1 MIKRINVF
9 KGVGRFTSLKST
21 SGTQGDF
28 SNLNVIYAPNSCG
41 KSTLCDVFRSLTTG
55 NPSYILGRKKLKST
69 TQPEIIF
76 LLEGGQTT
84 QFKNNQ
90 WYNHDLCLPIH
101 IYDERFVAENVFVGH
116 HISIDQRRN
125 LYGLVMGDQAIE
137 LQQSVSNSEEQLT
150 KATNE
155 LKTTQ
160 TILTSLIPDGYN
172 IESFRNIGTI
182 DNVDTKITDAKI
194 ELRTAVQTKSK
205 ADAILARKILSTLPI
220 AQVPETLA
228 TVLSSTFDTAT
239 LAAEEKI
246 KEHLANSSKGLPI
259 DWVKQG
265 YESQNG
271 TICPHCGQE
280 MDGLAILESYH
291 SYFSGELQ
299 AQEHLREFT
308 KVDIYRAFGETAQNR
323 LSQLLIS
330 HATEQSWW
338 KDVAEYVF
346 TLPNIGNNEDIISL
360 LEDAYQVF
368 DSALGRK
375 QVNPGSKIVFTENE
389 LSTID
394 AWNKKAIELQTYNE
408 ALNVINTDLQSQKT
422 KVGEINLTIIQQL
435 LSQLMSIKKR
445 FEQETIDVFK
455 AYDAAVNQQSLA
467 QKAKQQA
474 NGALREHSK
483 ILFDQYGKRI
493 NELLKL
499 FGVNFEI
506 INDGVSFRGGPP
518 SGQLAIKLC
527 GERVSDTP
535 ESASDPSQASFSNTL
550 SGGDR
555 SALALSFFLAK
566 TEMASDVDKSIV
578 VFDDPYFSQDR
589 SRRQCTIG
597 RINHLAGLAKQC
609 FVFSHDLDF
618 AHSVERCFGNQ
629 TKTFIID
636 PLIDPSILKAQ
647 QLPSLPS
654 QTYLKSY
661 QLLSSYLECPA
672 EQLQHLKEVAATLR
686 TILEDYFRIKF
697 PKAWEEKD
705 WLGEM
710 IRKIREAQT
719 GMPLFYCQSLVE
731 ELSLINKYSSP
742 FHHGGTGS
750 EADEPEV
757 IELNTFVQ
765 RTLNVIHAGG
775 HV

>member
-28 SNLNVIYAPNSCG
+28 SNLNVIYAHNSCG
-41 KSTLCDVFRSLTTG
+41 KSTLCDVFRSLNTG
-55 NPSYILGRKKLKST
+55 DPAYIIGRKKLGST
-69 TQPEIIF
+69 TQPEIIIS
-76 LLEGGQTT
+76 LVGGPAP

-90 WYNHDLCLPIH
+90 WHDRDLCLPIH
-101 IYDERFVAENVFVGH
+101 IYDDRFVADNVFVGH
-116 HISIDQRRN
+116 HISIDQRRS

-137 LQQSVSNSEEQLT
+137 LQQSVSNSEGQLT
-150 KATNE
+150 KATTE
-155 LKTTQ
+155 LKTAQ

-172 IESFRNIGTI
+172 IDSFRNIGTI
-182 DNVDTKITDAKI
+182 DNVDTKIAEAKS
-194 ELRTAVQTKSK
+194 ELRTAEQTKSK
-205 ADAILARKILSTLPI
+205 ADAILARKMLSALPI
-220 AQVPETLA
+220 AQIPETLA
-228 TVLSSTFDTAT
+228 TVLGSTFDTVT

-246 KEHLANSSKGLPI
+246 KDHLAKSSKGLPI

-265 YESQNG
+265 FESQNG
-271 TICPHCGQE
+271 TVCPHCGQD
-280 MDGLAILESYH
+280 MDGLAILKSYR

-299 AQEHLREFT
+299 AQEHLRESI
-308 KVDIYRAFGETAQNR
+308 KLDIDRTFGEVAQNQLR
-323 LSQLLIS
+323 QLLIS

-338 KDVAEYVF
+338 KDVAEYEF
-346 TLPNIGNNEDIISL
+346 TLSDIGNNEDIISL

-375 QVNPGSKIVFTENE
+375 QANPGSKISFTDNE
-389 LSTID
+389 LSTIA

-408 ALNVINTDLQSQKT
+408 ALNVINTDLRSQQT
-422 KVGEINLTIIQQL
+422 KVGEIDLTIIQQH
-435 LSQLMSIKKR
+435 LSQLMIIKKR

-455 AYDAAVNQQSLA
+455 ANDTAINQQSLA

-474 NGALREHSK
+474 NGALREQSNK
-483 ILFDQYGKRI
+483 LFDQYGLRI
-493 NELLKL
+493 NELLGM
-499 FGVNFEI
+499 FGVDFKI

-518 SGQLAIKLC
+518 SGHLAIKLC
-527 GERVSDTP
+527 DKRVSDTP
-535 ESASDPSQASFSNTL
+535 ESASDPSQTSFSNTL

-566 TEMASDVDKSIV
+566 TEMASDVDRSIV
-578 VFDDPYFSQDR
+578 VFDDPYFNQDR
-589 SRRQCTIG
+589 SRRQCTIE

-636 PLIDPSILKAQ
+636 PLCDPAILKAQ

-672 EQLQHLKEVAATLR
+672 EHLQHLKEVADTLR
-686 TILEDYFRIKF
+686 GILEDYLRIKF
-697 PKAWEEKD
+697 PKAWGEND
-705 WLGEM
+705 WLGDM
-710 IRKIREAQT
+710 IWKIREAQT
-719 GMPLFYCQSLVE
+719 GMPLYYCQSLVE
-731 ELSLINKYSSP
+731 ELGYINTYSKG

-750 EADEPEV
+750 EADEADAR
-757 IELNTFVQ
+757 ELNTYVQ
-765 RTLNVIHAGG
+765 RTLKVIHIGG
-775 HV
+775 CV